1 VEIVVIGQGKCE
13 RASRFESF
21 AQQKGCTLLKAPADG
36 GQIPSPRDQIVA
48 GIVLFEETEQTG
60 LEWLSKA
67 REQTRYLNM
76 PVVVVRSAS
85 SRESQAKWIAAGACA
100 VCEADSSPEDILLEL
115 RAHST
120 SGPVMTE
127 LRDKLLGPFCE
138 AAITTLREMAGIEIA
153 LRSTYQK
160 TGYRMFGDISAVLG
174 LLGRSEGSLVLSF
187 PEPTAEAIVKR
198 ILSQAEEEL
207 SPGIVRDCIGEI
219 SNVIAGQA
227 RGQLV
232 GTPYEF
238 ALSTPT
244 VISGTNHEIRH
255 KPGAPCLV
263 VAFSSELGDFA
274 LQLCMSIGECR

>member
-1 VEIVVIGQGKCE
+1 MEIVVVGPRSCE
-13 RASRFESF
+13 RVKGFETF
-21 AQQKGCTLLKAPADG
+21 AKGKGCTLLSAPNDE
-36 GQIPSPRDQIVA
+36 GQIPAPRDQIVA

-76 PVVVVRSAS
+76 PVIVVRATS
-85 SRESQAKWIAAGACA
+85 SRESQAKWITAGASA
-100 VCEADSSPEDILLEL
+100 VCESGSSPEDILLEL

-127 LRDKLLGPFCE
+127 LREKLLGPFC
-138 AAITTLREMAGIEIA
+138 AATITTMREMAGIEIVP
-153 LRSTYQK
+153 RCTYQK

-187 PEPTAEAIVKR
+187 PEPTAEAIVKH
-198 ILSQAEEEL
+198 ILSEAKEEL

-227 RGQLV
+227 RGQLM

-238 ALSTPT
+238 VLSTPT

-255 KPGAPCLV
+255 KPSAPCLV
-263 VAFSSELGDFA
+263 VAFRSEVGEFA
-274 LQLCMSIGECR
+274 LQLCMSIGESR